1 MRCVK
6 VVAVVDWRGYMAR
19 QGVDFVAAVV
29 VEDEVP
35 AAAAGAEMVGVA
47 RAEWVYERQ
56 VRWQR

>member
-19 QGVDFVAAVV
+19 QGVDFVAVVV

-35 AAAAGAEMVGVA
+35 AAAGAEMVDVA
-47 RAEWVYERQ
+47 RAEWVYERR
-56 VRWQR
+56 VRRQR